1 MRKIMIA
8 ALVLT
13 MGFVLSGCQ
22 TMTRDSEQQI
32 QKYSRVSDMNR
43 RMLAEDVDAIMLLD
57 EPSSLSWWHT
67 RRR

>member
-13 MGFVLSGCQ
+13 LGFVLSGCQ

-32 QKYSRVSDMNR
+32 QKYSRISDLNR
-43 RMLAEDVDAIMLLD
+43 RMLTEDVDALLLLD
-57 EPSSLSWWHT
+57 QPSNLSWYHV

>member
-13 MGFVLSGCQ
+13 LGFVLSGCQ
-22 TMTRDSEQQI
+22 TMTHDSEQQI
-32 QKYSRVSDMNR
+32 QKYSRISDMNR
-43 RMLAEDVDAIMLLD
+43 RMLTEDVDAILLLN
-57 EPSSLSWWHT
+57 EPSSLSWWHV